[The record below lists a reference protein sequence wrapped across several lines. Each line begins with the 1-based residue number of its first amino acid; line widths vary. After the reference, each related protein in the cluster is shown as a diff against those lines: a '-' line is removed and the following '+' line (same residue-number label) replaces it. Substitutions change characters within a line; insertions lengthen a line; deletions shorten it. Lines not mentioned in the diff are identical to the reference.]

1 MYVVFLD
8 VSAAYD
14 TTDHAKMVD
23 TLLDLQF
30 PEHLVRGIA
39 GMYQGLRYQ
48 VVTNGQVA
56 SPFHVGVGVK
66 QGCPLSPMLYNLYV
80 QPLSAALSALDK
92 GPRFPGLSGC
102 HPDYHYADDAALVAE
117 CLPDLQALLN
127 HTAVV
132 LADRNLKLSVPKCIA
147 LVLGVQ
153 AGAPAP
159 ADYSLSLGTAT
170 VASASLTEGTRYL
183 GLIFD
188 SAASAGS
195 MAAHRVKCLSSSFH
209 AATAQM
215 RAALYF
221 PCALPA
227 FLKLL
232 HTVME
237 PAGLYGSELW
247 GLLSIPGLWSSN
259 WSLPKFY
266 GWQILWRFSGAA

>member
-1 MYVVFLD
+1 MFLD

-23 TLLDLQF
+23 TLINLQF

-48 VVTNGQVA
+48 VVTSGRVA

-66 QGCPLSPMLYNLYV
+66 QGCPLSPMLVYNLYV

-92 GPRFPGLSGC
+92 GPRFPGLPGC

-147 LVLGVQ
+147 LGF
-153 AGAPAP
+153 GCEGGC
-159 ADYSLSLGTAT
+159 SGT
-170 VASASLTEGTRYL
+170 
-183 GLIFD
+183 
-188 SAASAGS
+188 
-195 MAAHRVKCLSSSFH
+195 C
-209 AATAQM
+209 
-215 RAALYF
+215 
-221 PCALPA
+221 
-227 FLKLL
+227 
-232 HTVME
+232 
-237 PAGLYGSELW
+237 
-247 GLLSIPGLWSSN
+247 
-259 WSLPKFY
+259 
-266 GWQILWRFSGAA
+266 